1 MIDESG
7 ALLSAIRETQL
18 DHGQQLSVIEGK
30 VDKLDHGQQKLRR
43 DVEALQDDMGEVKGR
58 LSRVEVKLDRM
69 NEKLGRLDGI
79 EERLDRLNGIE
90 EKLER
95 LLNK

>member
-58 LSRVEVKLDRM
+58 LNRVEVKLDRM

-79 EERLDRLNGIE
+79 EEKLD
-90 EKLER
+90 R

>member
-7 ALLSAIRETQL
+7 ALLSAIRETQ
-18 DHGQQLSVIEGK
+18 
-30 VDKLDHGQQKLRR
+30 LDHGQQKLRR

-79 EERLDRLNGIE
+79 EERL
-90 EKLER
+90 ER